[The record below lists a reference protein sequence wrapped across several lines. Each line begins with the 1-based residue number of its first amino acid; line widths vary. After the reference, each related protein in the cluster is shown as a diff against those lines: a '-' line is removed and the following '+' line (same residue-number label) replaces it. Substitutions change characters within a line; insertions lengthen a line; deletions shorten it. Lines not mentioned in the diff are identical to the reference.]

1 MYVIFA
7 FLIMYQHSGI
17 DVCNSYTAEDILHNL
32 ESRSLLVE
40 TNIIIC
46 FGDQILDGAL
56 SCIILVTWL
65 DAFADMIELGAG
77 EFPTRITIRK

>member
-1 MYVIFA
+1 M
-7 FLIMYQHSGI
+7 
-17 DVCNSYTAEDILHNL
+17 
-32 ESRSLLVE
+32 VE